1 MMRERKWIAN
11 YMLSSRPV
19 TDNCTV
25 LKILTPNPSQ
35 KNTFST
41 RISTQKNPGTDLNM
55 TVTFWIHKMQAFKSQ
70 LVLPHDLFSFLG

>member
-19 TDNCTV
+19 TDNSTI

-35 KNTFST
+35 KATFST
-41 RISTQKNPGTDLNM
+41 RISTQRNTGTDLNM
-55 TVTFWIHKMQAFKSQ
+55 TLTF
-70 LVLPHDLFSFLG
+70 